1 MNATAKAHT
10 NIALIKYWGKRN
22 EELILPTNNSLSLT
36 LDGFST
42 TTTVAFDEELETD
55 QFQLDGEKITGV
67 AYDRV
72 TSFLDLVRELAGK
85 NHLYARVDSIND
97 VPTAAG
103 FASSASGFAALA
115 AAASKAIGLDL
126 NDTELSRLTRRGSGS
141 ASRSIYGGFAEW
153 QMGEKED
160 GTDSYAVPVAPQNH
174 WDVRMAGV
182 VLSSEMKKISSRSG
196 MKRTV
201 ETSPFYEGWLKS
213 IPEDL
218 SGIKEAIKDKDF
230 ERLGEIAEA
239 NCLKMHA
246 TSLGAKPPFTY
257 WLDATIRVMHQVQ
270 EMREQGIPAYF
281 TIDAGPNVKVLYLP
295 EHEKEVERILKGISG
310 VSDVILS
317 KPGPGISYI

>member
-1 MNATAKAHT
+1 MKATAKAHT

-36 LDGFST
+36 LDGFYT
-42 TTTVAFDEELETD
+42 TTTVDFQEDLKADSFELNGIPE
-55 QFQLDGEKITGV
+55 QGE
-67 AYDRV
+67 AYKRV
-72 TSFLDLVRELAGK
+72 TAFLELVRKMAGK
-85 NHLYARVDSIND
+85 EVYAHVASDNQ

-126 NDTELSRLTRRGSGS
+126 DDKELSRLTRRGSGS
-141 ASRSIYGGFAEW
+141 SSRSIYGGFAEW

-160 GTDSYAVPVAPQNH
+160 GSDSYAVPIADENH
-174 WDVRMAGV
+174 WDIRMAGV
-182 VLSSEMKKISSRSG
+182 VLTSEMKKISSRAG
-196 MKRTV
+196 MRRTV

-218 SGIKEAIKDKDF
+218 TGIKEAIQEKNF
-230 ERLGEIAEA
+230 IQVGEIAEA

-257 WLDATIRVMHQVQ
+257 WLDSTIRVMRQVQ

-295 EHEKEVERILKGISG
+295 EHEVEVERMLREVPG
-310 VSDVILS
+310 VTDVILS
-317 KPGPGISYI
+317 KPGPGVSYL